1 MTANETPALYGEF
14 IKHRLVAHYT
24 LGTFSMGMI
33 KAVDSQSGEMI

>member
-14 IKHRLVAHYT
+14 IKHRLVAYYT

-33 KAVDSQSGEMI
+33 KAVGAQSGGMV